1 MADLTNCMTANKDQ
15 ERAMGITQEKDKS
28 DQKIRQCE
36 NMKLKESKT
45 MRQNFSIMD
54 QGPSHGES
62 WSRPH
67 TMVYRKGIKDKNPN
81 ASMNM
86 TGHHSMLSSGNEMP
100 YNRRRTE
107 NTVFAQ
113 DYLKAWN
120 KVQTLKPVLKTQNVK
135 ISMSSYQEKQYASNN
150 TMLNIPVGISK
161 VDKPDFMNHSHNC
174 LGSRTMTASRALDS
188 THETIKTRMT
198 DTRRTASSN
207 NLSASFS
214 ASEIYGN
221 KSVGSHTHFMKAT
234 KSSRSKFTV
243 R

>member
-1 MADLTNCMTANKDQ
+1 
-15 ERAMGITQEKDKS
+15 
-28 DQKIRQCE
+28 
-36 NMKLKESKT
+36 MKLKESKT

-62 WSRPH
+62 WTRPH

-81 ASMNM
+81 SSMSMQGGCN
-86 TGHHSMLSSGNEMP
+86 SMLSCNEMP

-135 ISMSSYQEKQYASNN
+135 ISMSSYQEKQFASN
-150 TMLNIPVGISK
+150 TSMLTIPPVGISK
-161 VDKPDFMNHSHNC
+161 ANKPDFMNHSHNG

-207 NLSASFS
+207 NLSASFNTL
-214 ASEIYGN
+214 ENYGGS
-221 KSVGSHTHFMKAT
+221 KSVGNRSHFMRAT